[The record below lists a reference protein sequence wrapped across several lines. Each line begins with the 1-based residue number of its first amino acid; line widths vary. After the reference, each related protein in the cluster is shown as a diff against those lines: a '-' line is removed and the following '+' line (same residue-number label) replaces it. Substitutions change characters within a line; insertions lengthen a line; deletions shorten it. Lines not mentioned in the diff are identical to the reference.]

1 MHKTSTTTI
10 SEALDRLQEW
20 DSALNEYHW
29 TPIEQV
35 MEILVNVG
43 ILITYITDTTTES
56 MFTDEEV
63 SLMFAVTKKA
73 EEVSNEILLSQQEGD
88 SYQ

>member
-20 DSALNEYHW
+20 DSVLNEYHW

-63 SLMFAVTKKA
+63 SMMFAVTKKA

>member
-20 DSALNEYHW
+20 DSVLNEYHW
-29 TPIEQV
+29 TPIEHV

-88 SYQ
+88 SY

>member
-88 SYQ
+88 SY

>member
-20 DSALNEYHW
+20 DSVLNEYHW